1 MKTSKKERSRSNSL
15 SKLNEEVDQLIS
27 SEKKNSV
34 ESPSFLK
41 RILGDEEDFNCN
53 KVPNDFDKKI
63 LEIAEGRDFDLANS
77 KKNKNKKKGLDL
89 LNEQLE
95 DLIKKTINESKTEAG
110 GTDSLSKNSQ
120 NKKIKK
126 KILVHKIDL
135 EEENDG
141 SLENNNN
148 SITSF
153 MNSDSNNNY
162 EKYSNLNDD
171 SSFIYGDEKELM
183 EFLNKKRCRNKNLKK
198 YKEEYEKKKR
208 YKNRIIILGSDED
221 DNDNEKEDFKE
232 KNKKN
237 RDLIN
242 SDNKEKKHLKRLK
255 KNTDNKEMKLA
266 LDAECIICTC
276 IIKELANP
284 DGCNHDFCKSCL
296 FEWTQRSNKCPL
308 CKNLYNNIF
317 IYDNG
322 IKKQISIYEIRN
334 KIKKLILNDSENNEV
349 SNDESSDESNIE
361 EGCYIC
367 GKNTDQTNLLVCERC
382 GGNCCHYYCINLD
395 KIPEG
400 KWFCSYC
407 MDEIKEK
414 RANKKKV
421 EHFFL

>member
-1 MKTSKKERSRSNSL
+1 MKTNKKERSRSNSL

-27 SEKKNSV
+27 SEKKKSP

-41 RILGDEEDFNCN
+41 KILGDEEDFNYN
-53 KVPNDFDKKI
+53 KVPNDIDKKI
-63 LEIAEGRDFDLANS
+63 LEFAEGRDFDLANS

-110 GTDSLSKNSQ
+110 GTDSVSKNSH
-120 NKKIKK
+120 NKIVKK
-126 KILVHKIDL
+126 KILVHKIDS
-135 EEENDG
+135 EEENEE

-162 EKYSNLNDD
+162 EKNSNLNDE

-183 EFLNKKRCRNKNLKK
+183 EYLNKKRCRKKNLKK
-198 YKEEYEKKKR
+198 YKEEYERKKR
-208 YKNRIIILGSDED
+208 YKNRIIILGSDEED
-221 DNDNEKEDFKE
+221 DENEDSKEN
-232 KNKKN
+232 NKKN
-237 RDLIN
+237 IDLN
-242 SDNKEKKHLKRLK
+242 NNNKEKKHLKRLK

-296 FEWTQRSNKCPL
+296 FEWSQRSNKCPM
-308 CKNLYNNIF
+308 CKKIYNNIF

-322 IKKQISIYEIRN
+322 IKKQMSIYEIRS
-334 KIKKLILNDSENNEV
+334 KIKKLGLNESDNNEESNEENN
-349 SNDESSDESNIE
+349 ESSDESNIE

-367 GKNTDQTNLLVCERC
+367 GKNTDQANLLVCERC

-400 KWFCSYC
+400 KWFCGYC
-407 MDEIKEK
+407 MDEIREK
-414 RANKKKV
+414 RLNKKKV